1 MQEGEM
7 KVLIIGSGGR
17 EHALAWKIAQSP
29 LLTEL
34 HAAPGSAAMG
44 EHASCHDI
52 AVSDLDGLVDLARE
66 LSIELVVV
74 GPENPLCDGLADRLR
89 RLGIAV
95 FGPSKLAA
103 RLETSKAF
111 AKDFYARHNVPSAR
125 YGTFSDAAEAKAFL
139 DQFQPPYVLKAD
151 GLAAGKGVVIL
162 DDRAEA
168 EAEIDAFLSGKFGD
182 ASKTLVIEEFMAGE
196 EVSIFALCDGKSVLY
211 CGAAQDHKR
220 VGEGDTGLNTGG
232 MGAYSPAP
240 VASQAL
246 IDEAMKTIIE
256 PVARGQAAEGH
267 PFQGV
272 LFAGLMVTK
281 DGPKVVEFN
290 IRFGDPECQV
300 LMMRIESDLL
310 PYLAAVANGTL
321 SDMEPIR
328 WSSEPAITVVMAAKG
343 YPGDYK
349 KGSVIK
355 GVTEANRMEGVHVF
369 EAGTARNAKGERIA
383 NGGRVLNVTASGE
396 TLHYAVDRA
405 YAAVDKI
412 NWPEGFCRRDIA
424 WRALKTH

>member
-1 MQEGEM
+1 M

-139 DQFQPPYVLKAD
+139 DQFEPPYVLKAD

-168 EAEIDAFLSGKFGD
+168 EAEIDAFLSGKFGE

-349 KGSVIK
+349 KGTIIK

-412 NWPEGFCRRDIA
+412 NWPDGFCRRDIA

>member
-1 MQEGEM
+1 M

-139 DQFQPPYVLKAD
+139 DQFEPPYVLKAD

-162 DDRAEA
+162 DNRAEA
-168 EAEIDAFLSGKFGD
+168 EAEIDAFLSGKFGE

-232 MGAYSPAP
+232 MGA
-240 VASQAL
+240 
-246 IDEAMKTIIE
+246 
-256 PVARGQAAEGH
+256 
-267 PFQGV
+267 
-272 LFAGLMVTK
+272 
-281 DGPKVVEFN
+281 
-290 IRFGDPECQV
+290 
-300 LMMRIESDLL
+300 
-310 PYLAAVANGTL
+310 
-321 SDMEPIR
+321 
-328 WSSEPAITVVMAAKG
+328 
-343 YPGDYK
+343 
-349 KGSVIK
+349 
-355 GVTEANRMEGVHVF
+355 
-369 EAGTARNAKGERIA
+369 
-383 NGGRVLNVTASGE
+383 
-396 TLHYAVDRA
+396 
-405 YAAVDKI
+405 
-412 NWPEGFCRRDIA
+412 
-424 WRALKTH
+424 

>member
-1 MQEGEM
+1 M
-7 KVLIIGSGGR
+7 KVLLVGSGGR

-29 LLTEL
+29 LLTAL
-34 HAAPGSAAMG
+34 HAVPGSDAIG
-44 EHASCHDI
+44 ELATCHDGS
-52 AVSDLDGLVDLARE
+52 VSDIDGLVELARK
-66 LSIELVVV
+66 IEADLVVV

-89 RLGIAV
+89 QAGIAT
-95 FGPSKLAA
+95 FGPSGLAA
-103 RLETSKAF
+103 RLEASKAY
-111 AKDFYARHNVPSAR
+111 AKDFYARHKVPSAG

-139 DQFQPPYVLKAD
+139 DRVEPPYVLKAD

-162 DDRAEA
+162 EDRAEA
-168 EAEIDAFLSGKFGD
+168 EAEIDAFLSGKFGE

-196 EVSIFALCDGKSVLY
+196 EVSIFALCDGETVLY

-220 VGEGDTGLNTGG
+220 VGEGDTGPNTGG

-240 VASQAL
+240 IATPEL
-246 IDEAMKTIIE
+246 IDTAMKTIIE
-256 PVARGQAAEGH
+256 PVARGLAAEGH

-300 LMMRIESDLL
+300 LMMRIDTDLL
-310 PYLAAVANGTL
+310 PYLMATATGALGE
-321 SDMEPIR
+321 MPAIA
-328 WSSEPAITVVMAAKG
+328 WSPDPAITVVLAANG

-355 GVTEANRMEGVHVF
+355 GVTEANRMEGVQVF
-369 EAGTARNAKGERIA
+369 EAGTGRNARGERIA
-383 NGGRVLNVTASGE
+383 AGGRVLNVTASGE
-396 TLHYAVDRA
+396 TLHYAVERA
-405 YAAVDKI
+405 YAAIDQI
-412 NWPEGFCRRDIA
+412 DWPEGFCRRDIA
-424 WRALKTH
+424 WRALRTH

>member
-1 MQEGEM
+1 M
-7 KVLIIGSGGR
+7 KVLLVGSGGR

-29 LLTEL
+29 LLTAL
-34 HAAPGSAAMG
+34 HAVPGSDAIG
-44 EHASCHDI
+44 ELATCHDGS
-52 AVSDLDGLVDLARE
+52 VSDIDGLVELARK
-66 LSIELVVV
+66 IEADLVVV

-89 RLGIAV
+89 QAGIAT
-95 FGPSKLAA
+95 FGPSGLAA
-103 RLETSKAF
+103 RLEASKAY
-111 AKDFYARHNVPSAR
+111 AKDFYARHKVPSAG

-139 DQFQPPYVLKAD
+139 DRVEPPYVLKAD

-168 EAEIDAFLSGKFGD
+168 EAEIDAFLSGKFGE

-196 EVSIFALCDGKSVLY
+196 EVSIFALCDGETVLY

-220 VGEGDTGLNTGG
+220 VGEGDTGPNTGG

-240 VASQAL
+240 IATPEL
-246 IDEAMKTIIE
+246 IDTAMKTIVE
-256 PVARGQAAEGH
+256 PVARGLAAEGH

-300 LMMRIESDLL
+300 LMMRIDTDLL
-310 PYLAAVANGTL
+310 PYLMATATGALGE
-321 SDMEPIR
+321 MPPIT
-328 WSSEPAITVVMAAKG
+328 WSPDPAITVVLAANG
-343 YPGDYK
+343 YPGDYR

-355 GVTEANRMEGVHVF
+355 GVTEANRMEGVQVF
-369 EAGTARNAKGERIA
+369 EAGTGRNAKGERIA
-383 NGGRVLNVTASGE
+383 AGGRVLNVTASGE
-396 TLHYAVDRA
+396 TLHYAVERA
-405 YAAVDKI
+405 YAAIDQI
-412 NWPEGFCRRDIA
+412 DWPEGFCRRDIA
-424 WRALKTH
+424 WRALRTH

>member
-1 MQEGEM
+1 M
-7 KVLIIGSGGR
+7 KVLLVGSGGR

-29 LLTEL
+29 LLTAL
-34 HAAPGSAAMG
+34 HAVPGSDAIG
-44 EHASCHDI
+44 ELATCHDGS
-52 AVSDLDGLVDLARE
+52 VSDIDGLVELARK
-66 LSIELVVV
+66 IGADLVVV

-89 RLGIAV
+89 QAGIAT
-95 FGPSKLAA
+95 FGPSGLAA
-103 RLETSKAF
+103 RLEASKAY
-111 AKDFYARHNVPSAR
+111 AKDFYARHKVPSAG

-139 DQFQPPYVLKAD
+139 DRVEPPYVLKAD

-168 EAEIDAFLSGKFGD
+168 EAEIDAFLSGKFGE

-196 EVSIFALCDGKSVLY
+196 EVSIFALCDGETVLY

-220 VGEGDTGLNTGG
+220 VGEGDTGPNTGG

-240 VASQAL
+240 IATPEL
-246 IDEAMKTIIE
+246 IDTAMKTIIE
-256 PVARGQAAEGH
+256 PVARGLAAEGH

-300 LMMRIESDLL
+300 LMMRIDTDLL
-310 PYLAAVANGTL
+310 PYLMATATGALNEMPAIT
-321 SDMEPIR
+321 
-328 WSSEPAITVVMAAKG
+328 WSPDPAITVVLAANG

-355 GVTEANRMEGVHVF
+355 GVTEANRMEGVQVF
-369 EAGTARNAKGERIA
+369 EAGTGRNARGERIA
-383 NGGRVLNVTASGE
+383 AGGRVLNVTASGE
-396 TLHYAVDRA
+396 TLHYAVERA
-405 YAAVDKI
+405 YAAIDQI
-412 NWPEGFCRRDIA
+412 DWPEGFCRRDIA
-424 WRALKTH
+424 WRALRTH

>member
-1 MQEGEM
+1 M
-7 KVLIIGSGGR
+7 KVLLVGSGGR

-29 LLTEL
+29 LLTAL
-34 HAAPGSAAMG
+34 HAVPGSDAIG
-44 EHASCHDI
+44 ELATCHDGS
-52 AVSDLDGLVDLARE
+52 VSDIDGLVELARK
-66 LSIELVVV
+66 IEADLVVV

-89 RLGIAV
+89 QAGIAT
-95 FGPSKLAA
+95 FGPSGLAA
-103 RLETSKAF
+103 RLEASKAY
-111 AKDFYARHNVPSAR
+111 AKDFYARHKVPSAG

-139 DQFQPPYVLKAD
+139 DRVEPPYVLKAD

-162 DDRAEA
+162 EDRAEA
-168 EAEIDAFLSGKFGD
+168 EAEIDAFLSGKFGE

-196 EVSIFALCDGKSVLY
+196 EVSIFALCDGETVLY

-220 VGEGDTGLNTGG
+220 VGEGDTGPNTGG

-240 VASQAL
+240 IATPEL
-246 IDEAMKTIIE
+246 IDTAMKTIIE
-256 PVARGQAAEGH
+256 PVARGLAAEGH

-300 LMMRIESDLL
+300 LMMRIDTDLL
-310 PYLAAVANGTL
+310 PYLMATATGALGEMPAIT
-321 SDMEPIR
+321 
-328 WSSEPAITVVMAAKG
+328 WSPDPAITVVLAANG

-355 GVTEANRMEGVHVF
+355 GVTEANRMEGVQVF
-369 EAGTARNAKGERIA
+369 EAGTGRNARGERIA
-383 NGGRVLNVTASGE
+383 AGGRVLNVTASGE
-396 TLHYAVDRA
+396 TLHYAVERA
-405 YAAVDKI
+405 YAAIDQI
-412 NWPEGFCRRDIA
+412 DWPEGFCRRDIA
-424 WRALKTH
+424 WRALKNH

>member
-1 MQEGEM
+1 M

-139 DQFQPPYVLKAD
+139 DQFEPPYVLKAD

-168 EAEIDAFLSGKFGD
+168 EAEIDAFLSGKFGE

-310 PYLAAVANGTL
+310 PYLAAVAKGTL

-328 WSSEPAITVVMAAKG
+328 WSPEPAITVVMAAKG

-349 KGSVIK
+349 KGTVIK

-412 NWPEGFCRRDIA
+412 NWPDGFCRRDIA

>member
-1 MQEGEM
+1 M
-7 KVLIIGSGGR
+7 KVLLVGSGGR

-29 LLTEL
+29 LLTAL
-34 HAAPGSAAMG
+34 HAVPGSDAIG
-44 EHASCHDI
+44 ELATCHDGS
-52 AVSDLDGLVDLARE
+52 VSDIDGLVELARK
-66 LSIELVVV
+66 IEADLVVV

-89 RLGIAV
+89 QAGIAT
-95 FGPSKLAA
+95 FGPSGLAA
-103 RLETSKAF
+103 RLEASKAY
-111 AKDFYARHNVPSAR
+111 AKDFYARHKVPSAG

-139 DQFQPPYVLKAD
+139 DRVEPPYVLKAD

-196 EVSIFALCDGKSVLY
+196 EVSIFALCDGEAVLY

-220 VGEGDTGLNTGG
+220 VGEGDTGPNTGG

-240 VASQAL
+240 IATPEL
-246 IDEAMKTIIE
+246 IDTAMKTIIE
-256 PVARGQAAEGH
+256 PVARGLAAEGH

-300 LMMRIESDLL
+300 LMMRIDTDLL
-310 PYLAAVANGTL
+310 PYLMATATGALGE
-321 SDMEPIR
+321 MPAIA
-328 WSSEPAITVVMAAKG
+328 WSPDPAITVVLAANG

-355 GVTEANRMEGVHVF
+355 GVTEANRMEGVQVF
-369 EAGTARNAKGERIA
+369 EAGTGRNARGERIA
-383 NGGRVLNVTASGE
+383 AGGRVLNVTASGE
-396 TLHYAVDRA
+396 TLHYAVERA
-405 YAAVDKI
+405 YAAIDQI
-412 NWPEGFCRRDIA
+412 DWPEGFCRRDIA
-424 WRALKTH
+424 WRALRTH

>member
-1 MQEGEM
+1 M

-139 DQFQPPYVLKAD
+139 DQFEPPYVLKAD

-162 DDRAEA
+162 DNRAEA
-168 EAEIDAFLSGKFGD
+168 EAEIDAFLSGKFGE

-281 DGPKVVEFN
+281 EGPKVVEFN

-310 PYLAAVANGTL
+310 PYLAAVAKGTL

-328 WSSEPAITVVMAAKG
+328 WSPEPAITVVMAAKG

-349 KGSVIK
+349 KGTIIK

-412 NWPEGFCRRDIA
+412 NWPDGFCRRDIA